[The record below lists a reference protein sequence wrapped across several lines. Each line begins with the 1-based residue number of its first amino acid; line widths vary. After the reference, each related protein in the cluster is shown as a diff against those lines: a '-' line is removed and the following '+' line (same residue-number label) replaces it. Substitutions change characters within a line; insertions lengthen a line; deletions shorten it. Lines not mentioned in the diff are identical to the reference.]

1 MLPELFMMNAW
12 TTLARLPAAAAYSTR
27 HTPVRY
33 PGPCTLMASAVGVA
47 AWRTPSSVPLEVISS
62 ASWSIV
68 SENRKGGCTT
78 RTSPTTKIEHNIESY
93 LWKHWE
99 IVMSPISIQ
108 RITDRKVR
116 GRLRMMASRMTLN
129 TGEMKA
135 STMRSPMGI
144 SPTAM
149 TQLKLEDAVR
159 KPLKQAR
166 HQFFMM
172 RLLLDLEILSVS
184 SFRRFAST
192 PCLLPPSRPPPSPP
206 VLWVRMVTR
215 EKTSTW
221 RHPLTRDTSPADN
234 LAHFTVVSNM
244 NTGKLKLSSNL
255 QWFLRYKGWFV
266 D

>member
-1 MLPELFMMNAW
+1 M
-12 TTLARLPAAAAYSTR
+12 
-27 HTPVRY
+27 
-33 PGPCTLMASAVGVA
+33 
-47 AWRTPSSVPLEVISS
+47 I
-62 ASWSIV
+62 
-68 SENRKGGCTT
+68 
-78 RTSPTTKIEHNIESY
+78 
-93 LWKHWE
+93 
-99 IVMSPISIQ
+99 SPISIQ

-184 SFRRFAST
+184 SFRRVVST
-192 PCLLPPSRPPPSPP
+192 PCLLPPSSPPPSPP

-215 EKTSTW
+215 GRLGTSN
-221 RHPLTRDTSPADN
+221 RLFA
-234 LAHFTVVSNM
+234 
-244 NTGKLKLSSNL
+244 
-255 QWFLRYKGWFV
+255 
-266 D
+266 